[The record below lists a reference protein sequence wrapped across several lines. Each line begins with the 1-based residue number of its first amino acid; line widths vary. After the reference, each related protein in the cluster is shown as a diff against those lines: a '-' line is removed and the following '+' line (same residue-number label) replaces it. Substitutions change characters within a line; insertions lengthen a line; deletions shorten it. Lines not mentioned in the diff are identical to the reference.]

1 MSGYELYVNM
11 NNKYFINPLPIAQ
24 IIHIL
29 WYVPQE
35 DVQSQ
40 FWLCD
45 EILKEISYRDDSTKW
60 YSQQQ
65 WLEKWLNVAMGM
77 RIQTLTISSC
87 STVMYW
93 VGYLD
98 LSMTRLE
105 WLWPVIILFLPD
117 ELNNFNSC
125 FCWKIPIIT
134 EDWPAVIH

>member
-1 MSGYELYVNM
+1 MDGYELYVNM
-11 NNKYFINPLPIAQ
+11 NKKVLNTLPISQ

-40 FWLCD
+40 FCLCD
-45 EILKEISYRDDSTKW
+45 KILKEISYRDDSTKW

-65 WLEKWLNVAMGM
+65 WLGKWLNVAMGR
-77 RIQTLTISSC
+77 RIQTLTISSY
-87 STVMYW
+87 SPVRYW

-98 LSMTRLE
+98 LSMTRPE